1 MTRGGGDERMRRVK
15 EKRRGGGNEGRRA
28 GGKKR
33 MRGRGD
39 DRMRGRVN
47 ERTRGLVNEGR
58 KGRDDHLHCASRHH
72 YAHARQHVTIAPV
85 LEASPVT
92 LHCPCCVHLHP
103 SHITCHPAAT
113 TGTALDIA
121 PHRHGAWHGV
131 PVRPITEWH
140 SPCPRSHTQLRSLQ
154 HPPCS
159 REGLHL

>member
-1 MTRGGGDERMRRVK
+1 MRRVK

-28 GGKKR
+28 GGKER

-159 REGLHL
+159 REGLHM